1 MGGGTGSTIQARQ
14 ELGQN
19 LFSIILIVVIVILAI
34 LCVYL
39 ISRAITKYHN
49 SSSYIEKKKKRPTQI
64 KDISAVSAACN
75 LTKEEKDLLARFCH
89 ENKTP
94 NILYLAKEKENL
106 DALLKKFYTEFDN
119 SGDEK
124 SKSVIFSLRK
134 KIFSVYNQRIVVKN
148 TKFLGVGTSFTYTKE
163 KGFHYRLILVENGI
177 DGMILDIPSVL
188 NENTDFP
195 KPLEKISLVFEAA
208 DGMPYTLESRIVR
221 FQEGKEG
228 KKQVI
233 VIHSD
238 KIAPLQKRAQ
248 ERIDMNAPCKFNS
261 VKSSTDKKGK
271 SEQIIFTV
279 AEKDYDGTL
288 EDISAG
294 GCKLSTNLPIK
305 AGQYINV
312 KADFNKK
319 QTDSAIGIIVRTTK
333 RSDNIFVLHIR
344 FLQIDLAVVNR
355 INAMVIH
362 YDE

>member
-1 MGGGTGSTIQARQ
+1 MGGTGSTIQARQ

-49 SSSYIEKKKKRPTQI
+49 SPSYIEKKKKRPTQI
-64 KDISAVSAACN
+64 KDISAVSTACN

-94 NILYLAKEKENL
+94 NILYLVKEKENL

-177 DGMILDIPSVL
+177 DGMVLDIPSTL

-238 KIAPLQKRAQ
+238 KIAPLQKREH
-248 ERIDMNAPCKFNS
+248 ERVDMNIPCKFNS
-261 VKSSTDKKGK
+261 VKVSNERKGK
-271 SEQIIFTV
+271 KEQTIFTV
-279 AEKDYDGTL
+279 AEKDYDGNL
-288 EDISAG
+288 EDISTG

-319 QTDSAIGIIVRTTK
+319 QTDSAIGVIVRTTK
-333 RSDNIFVLHIR
+333 RSDNVFVLHIR

>member
-148 TKFLGVGTSFTYTKE
+148 TKLINVGTNFIYTKE
-163 KGFHYRLILVENGI
+163 KGFHYRLVLAENNI
-177 DGMILDIPSVL
+177 DGMVL
-188 NENTDFP
+188 NIPNDLNEETDLP
-195 KPLEKISLVFEAA
+195 KPLEKISLVFESQ
-208 DGMPYTLESRIVR
+208 DGAPYTIESRIVR
-221 FQEGKEG
+221 FQKGKEG
-228 KKQVI
+228 QKQLILV
-233 VIHSD
+233 HSD
-238 KIAPLQKRAQ
+238 KIANLQKREH
-248 ERIDMNAPCKFNS
+248 ERVDMNIPCKFNS
-261 VKSSTDKKGK
+261 VKVSNEKKGK
-271 SEQIIFTV
+271 KEQTIFTV
-279 AEKDYDGTL
+279 AEKDYDGNL
-288 EDISAG
+288 EDISTG